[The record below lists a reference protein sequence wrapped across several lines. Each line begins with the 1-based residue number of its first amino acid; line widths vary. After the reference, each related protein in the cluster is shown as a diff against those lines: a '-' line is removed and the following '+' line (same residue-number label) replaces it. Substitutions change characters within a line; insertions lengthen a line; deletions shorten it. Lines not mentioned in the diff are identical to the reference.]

1 MRQER
6 ARGNLPAQDA
16 GWLALEDSTV
26 VATLI
31 VGEGGE
37 VLAANAK
44 TRELLG
50 APSARAMTG
59 INLHDLLVDADDW
72 REWQAV
78 FSTGVGSAVTQR
90 LRKPHGA
97 EIVLRGDLRVA
108 AHGRAGHGRCVVG
121 TFVDATR
128 ERQLTRAVQQS
139 ARMEAL
145 GSLTAGISHDFNNL
159 LTILVGNLSLVAEDV
174 RGDERVFAKVKPAR
188 DAAKRGADL
197 IRQLLTFARRED
209 AEVGVIEVGRV
220 VTDLGPL
227 LERALG
233 PRIAFKIE
241 VTPGPWPVRSSV
253 AQLESVIVNLAVNS
267 RDAITGKGQVTVR
280 VGEHAGPAEG
290 AGAARYVAVQVADD
304 GCGIPPN
311 LLERVFDPFFSTK
324 LERGG
329 TGLGLSMV
337 RWFAEGVNGFVRA
350 ESVVGEGTTITLL
363 LPRSIETHV
372 DTTDGTAPLSTLP
385 PGKERVLVLAPDE
398 GLRSMITQI
407 LEVLGYTVRTAGE
420 AGSLAGLLHGYA
432 ADLLILD
439 AQLCGRAQSEWL
451 AGALVER
458 PDLKVIVTSDRG
470 LPDSARAL
478 GASSL
483 QKPFSLAD
491 LAKVVRVTL
500 DRRARPD
507 DGLAVS

>member
-1 MRQER
+1 MRQKWAR
-6 ARGNLPAQDA
+6 AEPPAEDA
-16 GWLALEDSTV
+16 GWRVLEDSTV
-26 VATLI
+26 VATLV
-31 VGEGGE
+31 VGECGE

-50 APSARAMTG
+50 APSIRAMTG
-59 INLHDLLVDADDW
+59 MNVRDLLVDASDW
-72 REWQAV
+72 RPWEAV
-78 FSTGVGSAVTQR
+78 FSTGSGGAVTQR

-97 EIVLRGDLRVA
+97 EIVLRGDLRLIDA
-108 AHGRAGHGRCVVG
+108 CGTHRGRCVIG
-121 TFVDATR
+121 TFVDSTR
-128 ERQLTRAVQQS
+128 EQQLTRAVQQS

-174 RGDERVFAKVKPAR
+174 RNNERVFAKVKPAR

-197 IRQLLTFARRED
+197 IRQLLSFARRED
-209 AEVGVIEVGRV
+209 AEVGVVDAGRV
-220 VTDLGPL
+220 AAELEPL
-227 LERALG
+227 LQRALG
-233 PRIAFKIE
+233 PRISFNIE
-241 VTPGPWPVRSSV
+241 IAPGQWPVRSST

-267 RDAITGKGQVTVR
+267 RDAITGKGKVTVH
-280 VGEHAGPAEG
+280 VGEHSGPVAG
-290 AGAARYVAVQVADD
+290 AGGRYVAVRVADD

-337 RWFAEGVNGFVRA
+337 RWFAEGAGGFVRV
-350 ESVVGEGTTITLL
+350 ESEVGRGTAVSLL
-363 LPRSIETHV
+363 LPRAAETQV
-372 DTTDGTAPLSTLP
+372 DMSGGTAPLSTLP
-385 PGKERVLVLAPDE
+385 PGEERVLVLAPDE
-398 GLRSMITQI
+398 GLRSTITQI

-420 AGSLAGLLHGYA
+420 AGTLAGQLQGFA

-439 AQLCGRAQSEWL
+439 AQLCSRIETEWL
-451 AGALVER
+451 ADALVER
-458 PDLKVIVTSDRG
+458 PNIKLIVTSDGG
-470 LPDSARAL
+470 LPDAARAL

-500 DRRARPD
+500 DRQPPPSA
-507 DGLAVS
+507 GLAVS